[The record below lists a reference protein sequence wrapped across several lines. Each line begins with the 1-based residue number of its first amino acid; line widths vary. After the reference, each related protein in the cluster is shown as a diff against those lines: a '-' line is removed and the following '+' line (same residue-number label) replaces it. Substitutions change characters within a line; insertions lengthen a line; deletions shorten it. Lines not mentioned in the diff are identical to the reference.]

1 MSQLSTRISKGIS
14 CVIAVSL
21 TVGVAQLALGRD
33 LAGIQPYPAGTPE
46 ASINR
51 TAKADRISGQVAAAA
66 PTRTILLRLD
76 SFTDTSVLLRVPVA
90 KEAGNG
96 SFAPSA
102 IKSGDRKTA
111 FACEPV
117 VSVLTEI
124 AKQLAPGRCVT

>member
-1 MSQLSTRISKGIS
+1 MSQLSKGIFG
-14 CVIAVSL
+14 VIAVSL
-21 TVGVAQLALGRD
+21 TLGVAQLALGHD
-33 LAGIQPYPAGTPE
+33 LAGIQSDPTGTPE
-46 ASINR
+46 VSINR
-51 TAKADRISGQVAAAA
+51 SAKADRISGQVASAA

-76 SFTDTSVLLRVPVA
+76 SLTDTSVLLRVPVA
-90 KEAGNG
+90 KEARNG